1 MIQKIDYYDL
11 LAYDKIL
18 IYGAGIAGTR
28 LLCFLSA
35 YGFDKSKIV
44 VWDRKYDEIK
54 NKCGFTVSEPDFAHF
69 NNAENAIVIIAL
81 YNESLVNELEQEFVN
96 AGYKNITASEKI
108 SLIAKKVKID
118 DFENK
123 GYTDCVY
130 QDDVDFSEFK
140 PLVKAIAYYLP
151 QFHEIP
157 ENNEWW
163 GKGFTEWTNTSKAK
177 PKFKGHYQ
185 PREPHD
191 DLGYYDLSNVDI
203 IRKQAE
209 IAKRHGIYG
218 WCIYYYWFSGKKLL
232 EKPIDLLLENKDI
245 DINFCLMWCNDSW
258 TKIWTGEH
266 KEELIK
272 CEIKDDDPEKF
283 IGDMKKYVDDKR
295 YIRINGKPLIAIY
308 LIQNI
313 PDIRDVIHRWRKR
326 ALEIGIGEIAVFST
340 ILRYS
345 AIDLGVQDCFDG
357 ETNFSPLRYRIETIQ
372 LEDAQGFDISNHISR
387 YADCFDFYKSI
398 VESNNHNHRIYLSC
412 MCGWDNTPR
421 YNKEYFI
428 CDLDFSASDFYK
440 MVKYITEEALA
451 YKKDFI
457 FVFAWNEWAEGAY
470 LEPDKKFGYAMLN
483 TFSKAICG
491 LI

>member
-1 MIQKIDYYDL
+1 MIQKIAISDI

-18 IYGAGIAGTR
+18 IYGAGVAGTR
-28 LLCFLSA
+28 LLTFLSRC
-35 YGFDKSKIV
+35 GCDKSKIV

-54 NKCGFTVSEPDFAHF
+54 NKYGFTVSKPDFAHF
-69 NNAENAIVIIAL
+69 KNTENTIVIIAI
-81 YNESLVNELEQEFVN
+81 YNESLVNELEQKFAN
-96 AGYKNITASEKI
+96 AGYKNIIAFEKI
-108 SLIAKKVKID
+108 DMIIKSRID

-123 GYTDCVY
+123 GYADCVY
-130 QDDVDFSEFK
+130 QDDIDFSKFK
-140 PLVKAIAYYLP
+140 PLVKAIAFYLP

-157 ENNEWW
+157 ENNKWW

-191 DLGYYDLSNVDI
+191 DLGYYDLSNVDT

-218 WCIYYYWFSGKKLL
+218 WCIYYYWFSGRKLL

-245 DINFCLMWCNDSW
+245 DIDFCLMWCNESW
-258 TKIWTGEH
+258 TKIWVGEH

-272 CEIKDDDPEKF
+272 CEIKDNDPEKF
-283 IGDMKKYVDDKR
+283 IDDMKKYTDDKR
-295 YIRINGKPLIAIY
+295 YIRINGKPLIIIY
-308 LIQNI
+308 HIQNI
-313 PDIRDVIHRWRKR
+313 PDIRDTIHRWRKR

-340 ILRYS
+340 IHPYS
-345 AIDLGVQDCFDG
+345 TIDLGVQDCFEG
-357 ETNFSPLRYRIETIQ
+357 EANFNPVKYRVETIQ
-372 LEDAQGFDISNHISR
+372 LEDAQGFVISNQIYR
-387 YADCFDFYKSI
+387 YADCFELYKNYI
-398 VESNNHNHRIYLSC
+398 ESSNHNTYLSC
-412 MCGWDNTPR
+412 MCGWDNSPR
-421 YNKEYFI
+421 YNQKYFI
-428 CDLDFSASDFYK
+428 CDLDFSADSFYN
-440 MVKYITEEALA
+440 MVKYVTDEAIT
-451 YKKDFI
+451 YNKDFI

-470 LEPDKKFGYAMLN
+470 LEPDKRFGYAMLN

>member
-1 MIQKIDYYDL
+1 MIQKIAFSNL
-11 LAYDKIL
+11 IAYDKIL
-18 IYGAGIAGTR
+18 IYGAGVAGTR

-35 YGFDKSKIV
+35 YRFDKSKTV

-54 NKCGFTVSEPDFAHF
+54 SRCGFTVSKPDFAHF
-69 NNAENAIVIIAL
+69 NSTENIIVIIAL
-81 YNESLVNELEQEFVN
+81 YNESLINELEQKFAH
-96 AGYKNITASEKI
+96 AGYRDITAFEKI
-108 SLIAKKVKID
+108 NLITKKVKID
-118 DFENK
+118 EFENK
-123 GYTDCVY
+123 GYVDCMY
-130 QDDVDFSEFK
+130 QDDIDFSDFK

-177 PKFKGHYQ
+177 PNFKGHYQ

-245 DINFCLMWCNDSW
+245 DIDFCLMWCNESW
-258 TKIWTGEH
+258 TKIWVGEY
-266 KEELIK
+266 EELIK

-283 IGDMKKYVDDKR
+283 IDDMKQYTDDKR
-295 YIRINGKPLIAIY
+295 YIKINGKPLIAIY
-308 LIQNI
+308 HIQNI
-313 PDIRDVIHRWRKR
+313 PNIRDVIHRWRKR

-340 ILRYS
+340 IQPYS
-345 AIDLGVQDCFDG
+345 TIDFGLQDCFEG
-357 ETNFSPLRYRIETIQ
+357 ETNFSPAKYYIDTIQ
-372 LEDAQGFDISNHISR
+372 LEDAQGLAISNHIYR
-387 YADCFDFYKSI
+387 YADCFELYKSV
-398 VESNNHNHRIYLSC
+398 VESDSHNHNVYLSC

-421 YNKEYFI
+421 YGNQSYVF
-428 CDLDFSASDFYK
+428 DLDFSASHFYD
-440 MVKYITEEALA
+440 MVKYVTEEALA
-451 YKKDFI
+451 YNKEFI

-470 LEPDKKFGYAMLN
+470 LEPDKRFGYAMLN

-491 LI
+491 IT